1 MKVDYHIHSE
11 FSHDSVYPMEQIL
24 QDAIASGVDEVCFT
38 EHVDYGVKDDW
49 DRGHPFVERDGYVMY
64 NANYPVYLARL
75 RELQAKYAGKITAK
89 AGLEYGVQVQTIPQY
104 EALYKKYPLDFIL
117 LSIHQVDNKEF
128 WTQAYQR
135 EHTQRE
141 YNERYY
147 QELLDVVRQF
157 KHYSVLAHMDLIVR
171 YDKQG
176 RYPFEAVKDYV
187 AEILKTVI
195 ADGKGIELNTSYH
208 RYGLDETTPSA
219 DILRLYRDLGGELL
233 TIGSDTHRP
242 GQVGGYFAE
251 SCALLKAHGFRYFCT
266 FDAMQPTLHP
276 L

>member
-1 MKVDYHIHSE
+1 MLFRS
-11 FSHDSVYPMEQIL
+11 L
-24 QDAIASGVDEVCFT
+24 
-38 EHVDYGVKDDW
+38 
-49 DRGHPFVERDGYVMY
+49 
-64 NANYPVYLARL
+64 
-75 RELQAKYAGKITAK
+75 
-89 AGLEYGVQVQTIPQY
+89 
-104 EALYKKYPLDFIL
+104 
-117 LSIHQVDNKEF
+117 
-128 WTQAYQR
+128 
-135 EHTQRE
+135 
-141 YNERYY
+141 YY

-208 RYGLDETTPSA
+208 RYGLDDTTPSA
-219 DILRLYRDLGGELL
+219 DILRLYHDLGGELL

-251 SCALLKAHGFRYFCT
+251 SCALLKAHGFKYFCT
-266 FDAMQPTLHP
+266 YDAMQPTLHP